1 MITRILKRT
10 IIPFV
15 FIFGHCRITTML
27 NIFEQDIL
35 QWFLYIDFAILNI
48 EIITFNSD
56 PTTTATTEQQTITNA
71 TTEQQTITMGTN
83 DGSKDFKINLI
94 IGTVL
99 GACVLIV
106 I

>member
-1 MITRILKRT
+1 
-10 IIPFV
+10 
-15 FIFGHCRITTML
+15 ML

-35 QWFLYIDFAILNI
+35 KWSLYIDFAILNI

-56 PTTTATTEQQTITNA
+56 TTTETT
-71 TTEQQTITMGTN
+71 TMKAS
-83 DGSKDFKINLI
+83 DGSKDFEINII

-99 GACVLIV
+99 GACLLIV

>member
-35 QWFLYIDFAILNI
+35 KWSLYIDFAILNI

-56 PTTTATTEQQTITNA
+56 TTTTTE
-71 TTEQQTITMGTN
+71 TTTMKAS
-83 DGSKDFKINLI
+83 DGSKDFEINII

-99 GACVLIV
+99 AACVLIV

>member
-1 MITRILKRT
+1 
-10 IIPFV
+10 
-15 FIFGHCRITTML
+15 ML

-35 QWFLYIDFAILNI
+35 KWSLYIDFAILNI
-48 EIITFNSD
+48 EIIIFNSD
-56 PTTTATTEQQTITNA
+56 KTTTTETT
-71 TTEQQTITMGTN
+71 TMETN
-83 DGSKDFKINLI
+83 DGSKDFEINII